1 MIYKDKLVLDIED
14 DEKMKDYLGTKSV
27 GDECSFTLKVS
38 MNERTDTQAVF
49 DVKDIVIN
57 SYEDEAAEGDEPKDG
72 GSMPVMMVMAKAK
85 EKKGY

>member
-14 DEKMKDYLGTKSV
+14 DDKMKDYLGTKGV

-57 SYEDEAAEGDEPKDG
+57 TYGDESEEGQEPEGDE
-72 GSMPVMMVMAKAK
+72 SMPVMMVMGKAK
-85 EKKGY
+85 GKKDY

>member
-1 MIYKDKLVLDIED
+1 MHYKDKLVLDIED

-57 SYEDEAAEGDEPKDG
+57 SYEDEAGESEGPEDG

>member
-1 MIYKDKLVLDIED
+1 MTYKDKLVLDIED
-14 DEKMKDYLGTKSV
+14 DEKMKDYLGTKGV

-57 SYEDEAAEGDEPKDG
+57 SYDDGAEESDEPKDG
-72 GSMPVMMVMAKAK
+72 GSMPVMMVMAKSK